1 MTKRSPGSSG
11 PGRICAAALALIACR
26 VSQSAF
32 TTRISRNW
40 VRKIAQS
47 AETQT
52 RGRPGRQAAVI
63 MMDKVHRQQWVD
75 GWMPQCVWHRDGEAW
90 RQNADNFCGNKLQK
104 AITKPKHT
112 HALVPCANQVCV
124 CVSVCVVG
132 VASTAVRHLVFRYCA
147 LIARNLRQA
156 NPARRLVIS
165 PRWAVKTPL

>member
-1 MTKRSPGSSG
+1 MTKRSPGS
-11 PGRICAAALALIACR
+11 PGRICVAALALGTCR

-63 MMDKVHRQQWVD
+63 MMDKVHWQRWVD
-75 GWMPQCVWHRDGEAW
+75 ATVWHRDGDAW

-112 HALVPCANQVCV
+112 RTQTHSVLIKYACVCV
-124 CVSVCVVG
+124 CGGCGEHSCAPPSVQILR
-132 VASTAVRHLVFRYCA
+132 TNCA
-147 LIARNLRQA
+147 QFAPGQ
-156 NPARRLVIS
+156 PGEES
-165 PRWAVKTPL
+165 GH